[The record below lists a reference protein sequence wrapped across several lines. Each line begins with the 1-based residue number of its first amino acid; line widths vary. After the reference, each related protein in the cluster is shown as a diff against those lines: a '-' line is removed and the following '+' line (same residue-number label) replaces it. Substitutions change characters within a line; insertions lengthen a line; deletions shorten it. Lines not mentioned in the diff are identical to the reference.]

1 MTTMRITRV
10 CLLASV
16 VALNAC
22 AAAFSASADN
32 ITRLEKATA
41 ARPESEAAQR
51 ALGIAYFQANRYADA
66 RDALDRAASLD
77 PHDGVVALYRGLT
90 AEAQDDLATARSAY
104 ESYLIYGKTRGV
116 KKQIAERLVV
126 LARKENEA
134 AAKKAIAQEQ
144 ALASVPG
151 SPRTVAVLSF
161 KFTGA
166 DTSLTP
172 LERGFAELVATDLSR
187 SAQLT
192 VVERARLQVLLD
204 EIRLQQTAGTE
215 AGTGV
220 RAGKI
225 LQAGRLVGGTI
236 SQLDSNQ
243 LRADA
248 FVTNVQTTQIEG
260 AGANDQQALDQLFTL
275 EKNIVL
281 RLLAD
286 MGITLTTAERNLI
299 EQRPTR
305 SLAAFLS
312 YSRGLELEDEGRF
325 DAASRLFD
333 NAVRLDP
340 GFAAAQQRS
349 QNAKSA
355 SAGSQMNVKTVQSSL
370 RGTNEGALVAAA
382 TQSGATSSADGQA
395 LAIADGLNP
404 SIAANATGGPAATS
418 TQPQKDPSSGTGG
431 DNISTKTATVTIVI
445 HHP

>member
-1 MTTMRITRV
+1 MTMRIARAS
-10 CLLASV
+10 LLTGIL
-16 VALNAC
+16 ALNAC
-22 AAAFSASADN
+22 ASAISASADN
-32 ITRLEKATA
+32 ITRLEKVS
-41 ARPESEAAQR
+41 ARKPESEPAQR
-51 ALGIAYFQANRYADA
+51 SLGIAYFQANRYADA
-66 RDALDRAASLD
+66 RSALDRASAID

-90 AEAQDDLATARSAY
+90 AEAQNDVTTARSAY
-104 ESYLIYGKTRGV
+104 ESYLTYGRTRGV
-116 KKQIAERLVV
+116 MKQIAQRLVV
-126 LARKENEA
+126 LARKENEL
-134 AAKKAIAQEQ
+134 AAKQAVAREQ
-144 ALASVPG
+144 QLASVPG
-151 SPRTVAVLSF
+151 SPRTVAVLPF
-161 KFTGA
+161 RFTGA

-187 SAQLT
+187 SSQLT
-192 VVERARLQVLLD
+192 VVDRARLQALLD
-204 EIRLQQTAGTE
+204 EIRLQQTAGVE

-220 RAGKI
+220 RAGKL

-248 FVTNVQTTQIEG
+248 FVTNVQTTQTEG
-260 AGANDQQALDQLFTL
+260 GGANDQQALDQLFTL

-286 MGITLTTAERNLI
+286 MGVTLTTVERNSI

-340 GFAAAQQRS
+340 SFSAAQQRS
-349 QNAKSA
+349 QNAKNA
-355 SAGSQMNVKTVQSSL
+355 AAGAQVSVKSVQSSL
-370 RGTNEGALVAAA
+370 RGTSEGALVAAA
-382 TQSGATSSADGQA
+382 TQSSATSLADGQA
-395 LAIADGLNP
+395 FAIADGLNP
-404 SIAANATGGPAATS
+404 SIAASATGGPAATS

-431 DNISTKTATVTIVI
+431 DNVSTKTATVTIVI